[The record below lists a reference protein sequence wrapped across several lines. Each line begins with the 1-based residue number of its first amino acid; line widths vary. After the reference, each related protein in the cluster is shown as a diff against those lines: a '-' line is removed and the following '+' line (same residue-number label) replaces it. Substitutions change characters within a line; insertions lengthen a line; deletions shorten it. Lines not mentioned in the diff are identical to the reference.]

1 MNIGNKIKNLRNKRN
16 LTQKQLA
23 TKLNIS
29 ASTIGMYEQNRRE
42 PDNKTLV
49 KLSQFF
55 YVSTDY
61 LLNLTDN
68 PSSKKTSPFINE
80 HEKTLIQAY
89 RSKPQLQLAVDI
101 ILEIYDNSQMN
112 VYQAARSEDKHSDT
126 IQPMKTQQW
135 NEMEITPHTEEDLL

>member
-1 MNIGNKIKNLRNKRN
+1 MDIGNKIKNLRNKRN

-61 LLNLTDN
+61 LLNNLPQNTPETLPLNAEQPLLNEFESNDDEYITD
-68 PSSKKTSPFINE
+68 
-80 HEKTLIQAY
+80 HENKLIDAY
-89 RSKPQLQLAVDI
+89 RAKPELQLAVDI
-101 ILEIYDNSQMN
+101 ILGIADN
-112 VYQAARSEDKHSDT
+112 
-126 IQPMKTQQW
+126 
-135 NEMEITPHTEEDLL
+135 NEEQ